1 MSGLTLTRKG
11 RQWAEKRGRSSK
23 SFQDQSGST
32 LFGLEMPLPPPRLSH
47 VWAPTLPF
55 NSGGK
60 TRQTHRAQ
68 TFLHSAGQQLAK
80 RPGGCGAPQGA
91 KVYQSLFVEPQEQ
104 MFWLWA
110 LGGWDRA
117 GHDSAWAPTGMPV
130 PTARPRGHML

>member
-23 SFQDQSGST
+23 PFQDQSRST
-32 LFGLEMPLPPPRLSH
+32 LFGLELPLPPPRLSH

-68 TFLHSAGQQLAK
+68 TFLHSAGQQLAR

-91 KVYQSLFVEPQEQ
+91 KVYQSLFVEPPGADV
-104 MFWLWA
+104 LA
-110 LGGWDRA
+110 LGLGRVGQGRA
-117 GHDSAWAPTGMPV
+117 RQCPGTKRNASSNC
-130 PTARPRGHML
+130 